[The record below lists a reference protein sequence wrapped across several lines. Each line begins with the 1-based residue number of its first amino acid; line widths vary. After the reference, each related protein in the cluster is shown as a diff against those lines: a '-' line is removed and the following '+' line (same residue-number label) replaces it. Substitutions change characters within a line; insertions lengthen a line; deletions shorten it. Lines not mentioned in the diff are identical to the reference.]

1 MTVFSKK
8 RFAFP
13 NPDGGAEIILKDQEF
28 TYTLPDK
35 LREDVYFRMCEADGD
50 IVVMDSVKQVD
61 EVLKKGTAGKRNG
74 AKSEQKP
81 EDLNILDGGD
91 AK

>member
-13 NPDGGAEIILKDQEF
+13 NPDGPEFLLKDQEF
-28 TYTLPDK
+28 TYNLPDK
-35 LREDVYFRMCEADGD
+35 LREDAYFRMCESDGD
-50 IVVMDSVKQVD
+50 VVVMDTVKQVD

-74 AKSEQKP
+74 ANSEQKP
-81 EDLNILDGGD
+81 EALNILDGGD